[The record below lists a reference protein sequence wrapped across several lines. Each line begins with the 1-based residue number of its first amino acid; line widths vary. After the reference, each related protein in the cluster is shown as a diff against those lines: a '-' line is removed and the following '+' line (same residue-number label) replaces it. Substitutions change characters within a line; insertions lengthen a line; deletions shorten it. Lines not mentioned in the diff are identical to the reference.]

1 MKITILNPEPFSSIF
16 ETQEN
21 QDNPMLKTFV
31 DDDAGYLKWVK
42 RHPIGYVLNT
52 TRPPLPNF
60 LILHLASCPAV
71 SGRAGLGNYWTA
83 ESVKVCSIQKSALD
97 SWAQQEAG
105 GKLSNCHICNP

>member
-1 MKITILNPEPFSSIF
+1 MSTNQEKREDPVL
-16 ETQEN
+16 ETYI
-21 QDNPMLKTFV
+21 
-31 DDDAGYLKWVK
+31 DDDAGYLNWVK

-60 LILHLASCPAV
+60 LILHLASCRAV

-83 ESVKVCSIQKSALD
+83 ESVKVCSLDKSALI

-105 GKLSNCHICNP
+105 GEINTCHLCNP